1 MKTYQVEE
9 MAGETPV
16 SRNTVTAKLPW
27 EAATLSTK
35 KEVQARREERL
46 WVRVT
51 EESGRAVYKYAFK
64 YLPSPD
70 RRNEQRT
77 GAFLFMVL
85 ADEIE

>member
-16 SRNTVTAKLPW
+16 SRNTVTAKSPW

-35 KEVQARREERL
+35 KEVQARRDERL

-51 EESGRAVYKYAFK
+51 EESSRAVYKYAFK
-64 YLPSPD
+64 
-70 RRNEQRT
+70 
-77 GAFLFMVL
+77 
-85 ADEIE
+85 